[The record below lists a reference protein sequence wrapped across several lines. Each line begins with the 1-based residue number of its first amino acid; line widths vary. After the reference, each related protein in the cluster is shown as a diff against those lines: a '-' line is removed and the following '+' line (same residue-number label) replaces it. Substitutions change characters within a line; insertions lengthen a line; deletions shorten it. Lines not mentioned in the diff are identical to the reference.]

1 MEEQGGL
8 PDTRKFQEG
17 EYMYIERA
25 IESTIRQVSKEK
37 SVVMICGPRGC
48 GKTTMLQH
56 LAGKD
61 RSYVS
66 LEDPKACNLARS
78 DPKAFLREYKAP
90 LIIDEIQLAPELLP
104 VLKAVAGAAKR
115 KGVYWLAC
123 SNAGRVQE
131 IHEAFGSLLTELQ
144 LFGLSD
150 AEIYEYES
158 IPYTTSADRLMK
170 RVEMCPERDLHEI
183 FSRIFTGSFPELYKE
198 PDEDPSTFYA
208 RYIDNLLLEDFAEI
222 VESGNEESFRRFL
235 TVAAASAAKPL
246 AYEEMAHSC
255 AISVPTLM
263 KWMKM
268 LQDTYLVRILEPF
281 SDPGLKR
288 TLKISVMH
296 FLDTGLAAYLLKWN
310 DPVSLQNGYNAAA
323 FFETH
328 VYEEILKSY
337 LNAGTEP
344 DLFYFR
350 DKDRHE
356 LALILEEGELISPI
370 SIKMSPSPGT
380 PALRNFKAL
389 EPLRGAAGPPRKI
402 AVGNILCPAAELR
415 PLDAETWV
423 VPCWL
428 I

>member
-1 MEEQGGL
+1 
-8 PDTRKFQEG
+8 
-17 EYMYIERA
+17 MYIERA
-25 IESTIRQVSKEK
+25 IEPIIRQVSKDK
-37 SVVMICGPRGC
+37 SVVLICGPRGC

-66 LEDPKACNLARS
+66 LEDPKACSLARS

-115 KGVYWLAC
+115 KGVYWLTC
-123 SNAGRVQE
+123 SNARSISD
-131 IHEAFGSLLTELQ
+131 IHQTFGKLVTELP
-144 LFGLSD
+144 LLGLSD
-150 AEIYEYES
+150 AEIYEYGS
-158 IPYTTSADRLMK
+158 TPYTTSSERLMK
-170 RVEMCPERDLHEI
+170 RVEDCPERDLHEI
-183 FSRIFTGSFPELYKE
+183 FSRIFTGSFPELYKDPEEE
-198 PDEDPSTFYA
+198 PSFFYA
-208 RYIDNLLLEDFAEI
+208 RYIDRLLANDFAEV
-222 VESGNEESFRRFL
+222 VEAGNEESFRRFL

-246 AYEEMAHSC
+246 VYEEMAHSC
-255 AISVPTLM
+255 AISVPTLK

-268 LQDTYLVRILEPF
+268 IQDAYLIQILEPF
-281 SDPGLKR
+281 SDPSLKR
-288 TLKISVMH
+288 TLGISVMH

-310 DPVSLQNGYNAAA
+310 DPVSLENGYNAAA

-337 LNAGTEP
+337 LNAGFSP
-344 DLFYFR
+344 DLFYFK

-356 LALILEEGELISPI
+356 LALILEEGETVSPI

-380 PALRNFKAL
+380 TALRNFKAL
-389 EPLRGAAGPPRKI
+389 EPLRGPVGPPRKI
-402 AVGNILCPAAELR
+402 AVGNVLCPAPELR
-415 PLDAETWV
+415 SLDAETWV